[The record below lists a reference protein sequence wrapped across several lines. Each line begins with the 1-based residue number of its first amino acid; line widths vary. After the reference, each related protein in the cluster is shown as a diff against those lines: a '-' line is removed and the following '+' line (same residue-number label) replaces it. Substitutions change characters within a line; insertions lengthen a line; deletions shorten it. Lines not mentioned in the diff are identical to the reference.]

1 MATLTSNAS
10 CKQDTERSNPHG
22 IIFNFSKRGAFRYL
36 EHLNRANS
44 ALSFP
49 PGVVSAVRK
58 PTATV
63 DAEKLTRRKAILQRY
78 LCEIEEGCCESMCA
92 ACTKSR
98 MRLTEATPN
107 EEEANLWSMT
117 RATRPVNVSLRHT
130 KVGRWLEYGIRQMCW
145 ANVEPEDVSSIPR
158 MVLRILEVSASEY
171 QSYSSSI

>member
-1 MATLTSNAS
+1 MATLTFDVS
-10 CKQDTERSNPHG
+10 CKQDAERSRPHR

-44 ALSFP
+44 ALSLP

-63 DAEKLTRRKAILQRY
+63 DVEILTRRKAILQLY

-98 MRLTEATPN
+98 MRLTEATTN
-107 EEEANLWSMT
+107 GEEANLWSMI
-117 RATRPVNVSLRHT
+117 RAARPANISLRHT
-130 KVGRWLEYGIRQMCW
+130 KVGWWWEHGIRQTCW
-145 ANVEPEDVSSIPR
+145 ANVSSQR
-158 MVLRILEVSASEY
+158 TCLQYLAW
-171 QSYSSSI
+171 YSVF